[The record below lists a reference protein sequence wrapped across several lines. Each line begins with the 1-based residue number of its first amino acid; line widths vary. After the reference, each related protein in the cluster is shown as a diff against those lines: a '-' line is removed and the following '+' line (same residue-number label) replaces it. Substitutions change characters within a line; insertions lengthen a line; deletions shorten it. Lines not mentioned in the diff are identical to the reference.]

1 MKTNYFQDKA
11 APAPVNTPVNSDKDT
26 DSLGGVP
33 IIETDN
39 LDETVLG
46 AASVG
51 HPDQVPPEVVRGTEA
66 LTEWDE
72 PADTSGT
79 WTPREGRD
87 GGTLEA
93 ERLVEAGNEEA
104 DRERRLAAGEIED

>member
-1 MKTNYFQDKA
+1 MQTNRSQDKT
-11 APAPVNTPVNSDKDT
+11 APAPVYTPVNAEKDT

-46 AASVG
+46 AAAVG
-51 HPDQVPPEVVRGTEA
+51 HPDQVPPEVVWGTET

-87 GGTLEA
+87 DATLEA
-93 ERLVEAGNEEA
+93 ERLVDAGNEEA
-104 DRERRLAAGEIED
+104 DRERRQAVGETED

>member
-1 MKTNYFQDKA
+1 MKTNHFQDKA
-11 APAPVNTPVNSDKDT
+11 APAPVDTPANSVKDT

-46 AASVG
+46 AAAVG
-51 HPDQVPPEVVRGTEA
+51 HLDQVPPEVVRGTEA

-87 GGTLEA
+87 DVTLEA

-104 DRERRLAAGEIED
+104 DRERRLAAGETED

>member
-1 MKTNYFQDKA
+1 
-11 APAPVNTPVNSDKDT
+11 
-26 DSLGGVP
+26 
-33 IIETDN
+33 
-39 LDETVLG
+39 VLG

-51 HPDQVPPEVVRGTEA
+51 HPDQVPPEVVRGTET

-104 DRERRLAAGEIED
+104 DRERRLAAGETED

>member
-1 MKTNYFQDKA
+1 MELYKPGNQESRD
-11 APAPVNTPVNSDKDT
+11 V

-46 AASVG
+46 AAAVG
-51 HPDQVPPEVVRGTEA
+51 HPDHVPPEVVRGTES

-72 PADTSGT
+72 PADTSGI
-79 WTPREGRD
+79 WTPRDGRD
-87 GGTLEA
+87 DGRLEA
-93 ERLVEAGNEEA
+93 DRLVEAGNEEA
-104 DRERRLAAGEIED
+104 DRERREAAGQTED

>member
-1 MKTNYFQDKA
+1 MKTNRSPDTK
-11 APAPVNTPVNSDKDT
+11 APASADTPVNADKDT

-46 AASVG
+46 AAAVG

-66 LTEWDE
+66 LTQWDE
-72 PADTSGT
+72 PADTTGT

-87 GGTLEA
+87 DETLEA
-93 ERLVEAGNEEA
+93 ERLVEAGSEEA
-104 DRERRLAAGEIED
+104 DRERRQAARETED

>member
-1 MKTNYFQDKA
+1 MKPNRSLDKT
-11 APAPVNTPVNSDKDT
+11 APQPVDTPVNAEKDT

-46 AASVG
+46 AAAVG

-72 PADTSGT
+72 PADASGT

-87 GGTLEA
+87 DGMLEA
-93 ERLVEAGNEEA
+93 DRLVEAGNEEA
-104 DRERRLAAGEIED
+104 DRERREAAGESEK

>member
-1 MKTNYFQDKA
+1 MKTNRSQDKTR
-11 APAPVNTPVNSDKDT
+11 PVPLDTPVNAEKDT

-46 AASVG
+46 AAAVG
-51 HPDQVPPEVVRGTEA
+51 HPGQVPPEVVRGTEA

-72 PADTSGT
+72 AADASGT

-87 GGTLEA
+87 DGMLEA
-93 ERLVEAGNEEA
+93 DRLVEAGLEEA
-104 DRERRLAAGEIED
+104 DRERRLAAGETED